1 MSYKKPEEK
10 QDDKNEKHEEKKDE
24 SGANLD
30 ILPVKPVETE
40 LRARR
45 KLHYNIPDPYKGQ
58 LLVIAAPIR
67 SGKGVLWNNFLLNP
81 NFYADLFQDVT
92 IISPTIFN
100 DATARFAAEKWKH
113 TCFTMYDDQIIKNL
127 WANQEL
133 KKKQSEED
141 DTDTGYCLIG
151 DDLVGILNNHQ
162 AARKGGEFISF
173 STRFRHMV
181 RKGDPA
187 MIIYSG
193 QKYNNTSSV
202 LRCNM
207 TGLLLSGNMKS
218 GKEIQAIKDDIG
230 DTFGGHQAIDDYLA
244 RAREKPFSW
253 LYFRLDSTPPE
264 VYLDFQ
270 ERLF

>member
-1 MSYKKPEEK
+1 M
-10 QDDKNEKHEEKKDE
+10 
-24 SGANLD
+24 
-30 ILPVKPVETE
+30 PVKPIENE
-40 LRARR
+40 LRPKAN
-45 KLHYNIPDPYKGQ
+45 LHYNIPDIYKGQ

-67 SGKGVLWNNFLLNP
+67 SGKGVLISNFLLNP
-81 NFYADLFQDVT
+81 NFYADLFQDVH

-113 TCFTMYDDQIIKNL
+113 TCHSEYNDQIIKNL
-127 WANQEL
+127 WKQQTE
-133 KKKQSEED
+133 KKKQSKED

-173 STRFRHMV
+173 ATRFRHMV
-181 RKGDPA
+181 RKGDA
-187 MIIYSG
+187 CCIIYSG

-202 LRCNM
+202 LRSNM
-207 TGLLLSGNMKS
+207 TGLFLSGHMKS
-218 GKEIQAIKDDIG
+218 GKEIMAIKEDIG
-230 DTFGGHQAIDDYLA
+230 DTFGGHAAFDSYLE

-253 LYFRLDSTPPE
+253 LYFRLDATPPE
-264 VYLDFQ
+264 VYLDFK

>member
-1 MSYKKPEEK
+1 MASKKEQPDISGNK
-10 QDDKNEKHEEKKDE
+10 IQKDE

-40 LRARR
+40 LRVRR

-58 LLVIAAPIR
+58 L
-67 SGKGVLWNNFLLNP
+67 
-81 NFYADLFQDVT
+81 T

-113 TCFTMYDDQIIKNL
+113 TCHTMYDDQIIKNL

-218 GKEIQAIKDDIG
+218 GKE
-230 DTFGGHQAIDDYLA
+230 
-244 RAREKPFSW
+244 FSRKIV
-253 LYFRLDSTPPE
+253 LKIH
-264 VYLDFQ
+264 
-270 ERLF
+270 LFLFYI